1 MLGEPALPS
10 AAGLGLEPVDEV
22 DDVIKSSPGA
32 AADAASRDGDG
43 QMGLA
48 GPGTADQHDVA
59 LLGDEAAAGEIVDE
73 RLVDRRAVELE
84 VGDVLGKWQLG
95 DGELVFDRPG

>member
-1 MLGEPALPS
+1 MQLLAMAMARWVL
-10 AAGLGLEPVDEV
+10 
-22 DDVIKSSPGA
+22 PGA
-32 AADAASRDGDG
+32 SA
-43 QMGLA
+43 
-48 GPGTADQHDVA
+48 ADQHDVA

-95 DGELVFDRPG
+95 DGELVFDRPGLLLVDLGGEQIADDTLGFMLAFDGSRH

>member
-1 MLGEPALPS
+1 MLGEPPLPS

-43 QMGLA
+43 QMGLS

-59 LLGDEAAAGEIVDE
+59 LLGDEGGLRWRSVEKRWDEMISDSGES
-73 RLVDRRAVELE
+73 
-84 VGDVLGKWQLG
+84 
-95 DGELVFDRPG
+95 

>member
-1 MLGEPALPS
+1 MEEKLAAGLGKGQISEFVQDDEVHPCQMLGEPSLPS

-22 DDVIKSSPGA
+22 DEVIKSSPGA

-43 QMGLA
+43 QMRLA

-59 LLGDEAAAGEIVDE
+59 LLGDEAAAGEIIDE
-73 RLVDRRAVELE
+73 RSR
-84 VGDVLGKWQLG
+84 
-95 DGELVFDRPG
+95 